1 MMTQKDICIVANSF
15 CYVYINTPVETPVK
29 RIIQKTTCLQNVHK
43 ENPLK
48 NLFSWLP
55 SGIGGIFQGIL
66 QW

>member
-1 MMTQKDICIVANSF
+1 MMKQKDICIVANSC
-15 CYVYINTPVETPVK
+15 CYVYINTPVGTQVN
-29 RIIQKTTCLQNVHK
+29 RIIQKTTWLQNVRK

-55 SGIGGIFQGIL
+55 PGIGGFFQGIL